1 MSPVLPQPDR
11 ACIGCRYPAQS
22 ASATRPAR
30 LAVEVSGTR
39 PVVRCPLLR
48 APHGQGQW
56 TAVGEGAWPEG
67 RRVVPRPS
75 DRFRRFPLR
84 RTRGW
89 PGPGDGWHRD
99 RL

>member
-1 MSPVLPQPDR
+1 MSPVLPQPDS
-11 ACIGCRYPAQS
+11 ACIRCRYPAQS

-48 APHGQGQW
+48 APHGQW

-67 RRVVPRPS
+67 RRVVPRLS
-75 DRFRRFPLR
+75 DKFRRFPYGER
-84 RTRGW
+84 
-89 PGPGDGWHRD
+89 GDGLARAMD
-99 RL
+99 DIATT

>member
-1 MSPVLPQPDR
+1 MSPVLPLLDS

-30 LAVEVSGTR
+30 LAVEVSDTR
-39 PVVRCPLLR
+39 SVVRCPLLR

-75 DRFRRFPLR
+75 DKFRRFPYGER
-84 RTRGW
+84 
-89 PGPGDGWHRD
+89 GDGLARAMD
-99 RL
+99 DIATA